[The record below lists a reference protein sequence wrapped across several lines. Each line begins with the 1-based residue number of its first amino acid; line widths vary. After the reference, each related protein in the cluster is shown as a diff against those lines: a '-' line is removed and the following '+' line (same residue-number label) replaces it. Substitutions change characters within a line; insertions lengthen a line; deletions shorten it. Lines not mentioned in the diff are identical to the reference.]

1 MRRHGPQTGA
11 ISKAI
16 AAVMIAIIVLVAH
29 VISFTAIFEALILW
43 GTGCRKPLPKASL
56 TFRNLSCPPLQKVHA
71 TYSFYCSPWAI
82 FLNNS
87 LDRSTWTI

>member
-43 GTGCRKPLPKASL
+43 VLAVASHCRRLA
-56 TFRNLSCPPLQKVHA
+56 
-71 TYSFYCSPWAI
+71 
-82 FLNNS
+82 
-87 LDRSTWTI
+87 